1 MARTQKKHKQ
11 SKGERVRIRLIS
23 KLFVLILGKKRRYFT
38 TATQYKDN
46 VYVVTVEKYHPI
58 DELLQHIESIKK

>member
-1 MARTQKKHKQ
+1 M
-11 SKGERVRIRLIS
+11 RIRLIS
-23 KLFVLILGKKRRYFT
+23 KLFVLILGKKRRHFT
-38 TATQYKDN
+38 TATQYKDD